1 MTTNR
6 WVRAWLVTCV
16 LGALLPAAGL
26 AQPLPGPA
34 SSWPAPSTA
43 AEPAPA
49 IAPAPDPLYS
59 AMAVVG
65 TGLGFPA
72 REILCG
78 VGEVVGFFA
87 LAVFRLPVWALTLGD
102 RFGSSEPLDRFGT
115 SIIETACEG
124 PSAISGQHPWVI
136 TGPQAK
142 ELARP
147 LEGTVM
153 GGARATVATRATEA
167 EGP

>member
-1 MTTNR
+1 MAGDLR
-6 WVRAWLVTCV
+6 PRRALAGGRVGAAAPGPRLVMAGAIDGRGTSAGDRARAGPPV
-16 LGALLPAAGL
+16 LGHG
-26 AQPLPGPA
+26 GG
-34 SSWPAPSTA
+34 
-43 AEPAPA
+43 
-49 IAPAPDPLYS
+49 
-59 AMAVVG
+59 G

-115 SIIETACEG
+115 SIIETACRRAVGHQRPTSVGHHGPTGEG
-124 PSAISGQHPWVI
+124 AGAP
-136 TGPQAK
+136 
-142 ELARP
+142 ARRN
-147 LEGTVM
+147 GD